1 MADGPARD
9 GDGKKVR
16 DFSGEAPPR
25 DPLSRRVDG
34 RSVGDGPLARIPC
47 RQPRAGQGAQP
58 RPPDRHAMQKEP
70 NGSSS
75 RSC

>member
-34 RSVGDGPLARIPC
+34 RSVGTGRLLESLAANP
-47 RQPRAGQGAQP
+47 AGQGAQP
-58 RPPDRHAMQKEP
+58 RPPDRHAMQK
-70 NGSSS
+70 S
-75 RSC
+75 